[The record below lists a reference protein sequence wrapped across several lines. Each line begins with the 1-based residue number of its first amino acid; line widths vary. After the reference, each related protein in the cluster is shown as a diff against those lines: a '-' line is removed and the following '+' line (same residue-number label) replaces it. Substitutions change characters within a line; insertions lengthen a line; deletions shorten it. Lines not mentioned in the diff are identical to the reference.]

1 MVRIFT
7 PDKNVDMERL
17 CAVDGKQIG
26 AVQSKDLCSKYI
38 YSFFLTSRKKK
49 TELLLSV
56 IIYLANSLCCLYEQG
71 LSSICILVIHLFQSR
86 PNKTLHRMLVDSLE
100 DVIERHN

>member
-49 TELLLSV
+49 DRITVICHYLFGKFLMLS
-56 IIYLANSLCCLYEQG
+56 L
-71 LSSICILVIHLFQSR
+71 
-86 PNKTLHRMLVDSLE
+86 
-100 DVIERHN
+100 